1 MDQAVIILYRPLLL
15 SVAFGMTGCKST
27 AEDMVQDTFFKCL
40 KVDCTNIRDLKSYLV
55 RTTTNTCLNYLKAI
69 KAKKEDLLDNFGP
82 NFANIN
88 ITADISNIDLKCEI
102 TQALSQ
108 IFRKLPPSERAVFVL
123 KEVFNFDYSDL
134 TDILN
139 KKSDNCRKLF
149 SRAQTKLSQETERF
163 QVDSTKLK
171 TIVNDFKK
179 ATLGEFS
186 GLIENLKADLS

>member
-1 MDQAVIILYRPLLL
+1 VRQAEIVIYRPILL

-40 KVDCTNIRDLKSYLV
+40 KVDCSNIRDLRSYLIT
-55 RTTTNTCLNYLKAI
+55 TTTNTCLNYLKAI
-69 KAKKEDLLDNFGP
+69 KAKKEDLLDNFNP
-82 NFANIN
+82 KFTNIS
-88 ITADISNIDLKCEI
+88 ISTDISNIDIKCEV

-108 IFRKLPPSERAVFVL
+108 IFKKLPPSERAVFVL
-123 KEVFNFDYSDL
+123 KEIFNFDYSDL

-149 SRAQTKLSQETERF
+149 SRAQTKLSEEKERF
-163 QVDSTKLK
+163 QIDSSKL
-171 TIVNDFKK
+171 TSVVSSFKK

-186 GLIENLKADLS
+186 GLIENLKSDLN

>member
-1 MDQAVIILYRPLLL
+1 MRQVEIAIYRPILL
-15 SVAFGMTGCKST
+15 SVAFSMLGCKST

-40 KVDCTNIRDLKSYLV
+40 KVDCSDIRDLKSYLI
-55 RTTTNTCLNYLKAI
+55 RSTTNTCLNYMKALKT
-69 KAKKEDLLDNFGP
+69 KKEDLLDNFSP
-82 NFANIN
+82 NLASIS
-88 ITADISNIDLKCEI
+88 TDIHNFDIRCEI

-108 IFRKLPPSERAVFVL
+108 IFKKLPPSERAVFVL
-123 KEVFNFDYSDL
+123 KEIFNFDYGDL

-149 SRAQTKLSQETERF
+149 SRAQTKLSDETERF
-163 QVDSTKLK
+163 QIDSIKLK
-171 TIVNDFKK
+171 SVVNNFKK